1 MGKTVYLRGVIVFLG
16 LLEGKTIYILLEMK
30 HSKDKGITRGHKAKP
45 LEALRLVFLQLPL

>member
-1 MGKTVYLRGVIVFLG
+1 MFLG